1 LSIVAAAI
9 GPAAPEESCMES
21 KLRAVAET
29 PEADEPWGLND
40 DEIAT
45 RPLAFRD
52 DLLAGRV
59 MLVSGGGSGMGRAI
73 AYTCAR
79 LGANVMICG
88 RREDRLIETA
98 EGIRSRLG
106 REVGFRAM
114 TIRDPDAVA
123 KLMDETLERY
133 GRIDTLVNNA
143 GGQFPQAAIDFSTK
157 GWLAVIDTNLNGS
170 WYMMQA
176 AARRWRDTGTQG
188 SIVNIVANV
197 WRGMPQV
204 AHTCAARAG
213 VIYLSKTLAT
223 EWAPLGIRVNCVSP
237 GSIAT
242 EGLNVYDRSA
252 AEQFK
257 YSNPMHALGDALD
270 IAQAVVYLSAPTGKF
285 VTGEVLV
292 VDGGNNQQGDV
303 WPAGIPDYFRTPG

>member
-1 LSIVAAAI
+1 
-9 GPAAPEESCMES
+9 
-21 KLRAVAET
+21 
-29 PEADEPWGLND
+29 
-40 DEIAT
+40 
-45 RPLAFRD
+45 
-52 DLLAGRV
+52 
-59 MLVSGGGSGMGRAI
+59 
-73 AYTCAR
+73 
-79 LGANVMICG
+79 
-88 RREDRLIETA
+88 
-98 EGIRSRLG
+98 
-106 REVGFRAM
+106 
-114 TIRDPDAVA
+114 
-123 KLMDETLERY
+123 
-133 GRIDTLVNNA
+133 
-143 GGQFPQAAIDFSTK
+143 
-157 GWLAVIDTNLNGS
+157 
-170 WYMMQA
+170 MMQA
-176 AARRWRDTGTQG
+176 AARRWRDAGAPG

-252 AEQFK
+252 AEQFR

-270 IAQAVVYLSAPTGKF
+270 IAQAVVYLSAPTAKF
-285 VTGEVLV
+285 ITGEVLV